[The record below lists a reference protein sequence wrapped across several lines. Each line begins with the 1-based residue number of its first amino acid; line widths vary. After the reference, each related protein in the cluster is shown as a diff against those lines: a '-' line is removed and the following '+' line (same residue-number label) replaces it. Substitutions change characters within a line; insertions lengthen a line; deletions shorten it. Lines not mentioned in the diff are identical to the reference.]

1 MSAVE
6 RPSSAPEAAESVRE
20 TAAGKGSSALERTLG
35 LGGAIWMG
43 LGSILGTGVF
53 LSLGVATGIAGAWV
67 LWAIVLA
74 GILAGVSG
82 LSSALLAATYPTSG
96 GTYEF
101 AYRLI
106 HPWAGRVAGWTFL
119 VAKSAS
125 AATAALGCAGYLLH
139 ALGVSDAAT
148 LRVGIAFGL
157 ALILTAL
164 VAGGARRSTKLNALI
179 VTLALGSLSA
189 FIGFGWAGVSAEL
202 AGERLGPALSFEGLG
217 LSGQG
222 GSLADLLHGAAL
234 VFVAYTG
241 FGRIATLGEEVREPA
256 RTIPRAIVL
265 TLGISMA
272 LYLSVAATA
281 IARVGAEGFAAA
293 MGEAGAPLE
302 AVAAQAAGPWLA
314 KLVAAGA
321 IAAMAGVLLNLLLGL
336 SRVLLAMARR
346 GDMPGALA
354 AIDPRT
360 KSPKRAVW
368 ASGLVIAGLVIVGDV
383 RMTWT
388 LSAGSVLVYYGV
400 TVWAAWRVVR
410 RRRGGSD

>member
-6 RPSSAPEAAESVRE
+6 RPSSAPEAAGSAGEA
-20 TAAGKGSSALERTLG
+20 AAGEGSSALERTLG

-222 GSLADLLHGAAL
+222 GSLAELLHGTAL

-281 IARVGAEGFAAA
+281 IALVGAEGFAAA
-293 MGEAGAPLE
+293 TGEAAPPP
-302 AVAAQAAGPWLA
+302 APPRPQ
-314 KLVAAGA
+314 
-321 IAAMAGVLLNLLLGL
+321 AAMAGVLLNLLLGL

-360 KSPKRAVW
+360 RSPKRAVW

-400 TVWAAWRVVR
+400 TVWAAVKVAGR
-410 RRRGGSD
+410 RRPMI